1 MPRFI
6 KQNGSILSHR
16 KVEASQ
22 SYLIRVKFTKKFAAC
37 ENAYQI
43 LTTSPILQYENN
55 NKWDVDKKEQP
66 EELFKEYK
74 NYERPITKLQTKRL
88 LSKIRLNGIVF
99 LILQNQYSTS

>member
-1 MPRFI
+1 M
-6 KQNGSILSHR
+6 
-16 KVEASQ
+16 
-22 SYLIRVKFTKKFAAC
+22 
-37 ENAYQI
+37 
-43 LTTSPILQYENN
+43 
-55 NKWDVDKKEQP
+55 DVDKKEQP